1 MPRESAVLEAG
12 RRLRGARHS
21 RGPLQALPRPP
32 LRVVDVAL
40 FYGERSGGIRTYI
53 DAKAAWA
60 KATGVID
67 HHVIVPGRA
76 ERHEDGRHE
85 LPSLRLAATNG
96 YRLPVGA
103 RALRATLR
111 DLEPGVVVLHDPFW
125 RPLRVTQTA
134 HELGARVVAAHHG
147 SIALDAAGLPG
158 PDGLWHP
165 LLRTWMHQA
174 YADADAVMSAVDPLP
189 DCGRP
194 TTIALRFGVHPAFVP
209 QPHVRRQDHV
219 LYVGRL
225 GREKGVVELLHAAA
239 RSAEPWQLK
248 LVGRGPIEQ
257 RLRRL
262 ARRLGI
268 EQRVRRGRAARAL
281 LGRAPRPVLRSRRPG
296 RAPGGDLDVVVA
308 GAARARRPA
317 RGRAPQA
324 RRGAPARRA
333 PLRRALRDPVGEHGR
348 ADVQPA
354 LGSLSLLARA
364 VVSTRPGCS
373 SGRCARWATSS
384 TPITWSRRWR
394 ARRRATG
401 CASTTT
407 RSPARAS
414 ARAGS
419 AGRRCWPSSSAGRLA
434 DGQRSSFSATSI
446 TR

>member
-1 MPRESAVLEAG
+1 MQRESAVLEAG

-111 DLEPGVVVLHDPFW
+111 DLEPDVVVLHDPFW

-165 LLRTWMHQA
+165 LLRTWMHHA

-268 EQRVRRGRAARAL
+268 EQRVRFHPFIGE
-281 LGRAPRPVLRSRRPG
+281 
-296 RAPGGDLDVVVA
+296 
-308 GAARARRPA
+308 
-317 RGRAPQA
+317 QA
-324 RRGAPARRA
+324 RLARWYA
-333 PLRRALRDPVGEHGR
+333 
-348 ADVQPA
+348 
-354 LGSLSLLARA
+354 SARA
-364 VVSTRPGCS
+364 VVMPGAHETFGLVGFEAAASGACVVTCSTAPAAALMRGIARTYEPGDVD
-373 SGRCARWATSS
+373 GLLIAIEAARAAQ
-384 TPITWSRRWR
+384 PDAAAAAAL
-394 ARRRATG
+394 ARRCSWGTAFATE
-401 CASTTT
+401 TL
-407 RSPARAS
+407 RLERL
-414 ARAGS
+414 
-419 AGRRCWPSSSAGRLA
+419 AGRRPRPRVVAR
-434 DGQRSSFSATSI
+434 
-446 TR
+446 